1 MSAALTALAPA
12 VVAVLTYLALA
23 LGVTYALYVFYA
35 AVMNIARVRDAGKLT
50 RIGYAFGYPTLI
62 IGYTLDVIC
71 NWFVMTIVF
80 AELPRET
87 TVTARFKRHNR
98 ESTGWRKRV
107 VQFFEPLLDPL
118 DPSGDHI

>member
-1 MSAALTALAPA
+1 MSAALTSLAPA
-12 VVAVLTYLALA
+12 VVAVLKYLALA
-23 LGVTYALYVFYA
+23 LGVTYALFVFYA
-35 AVMNIARVRDAGKLT
+35 GVMNIKRVRDAGKLT
-50 RIGYAFGYPTLI
+50 RLGYAFGYPTLL

-80 AELPRET
+80 AELPREA

-98 ESTGWRKRV
+98 ESTGWRLSIVR
-107 VQFFEPLLDPL
+107 FFEPLLDPL

>member
-1 MSAALTALAPA
+1 MS
-12 VVAVLTYLALA
+12 AVLTYLGLA

-35 AVMNIARVRDAGKLT
+35 AVMNVKRVRNAGKLT
-50 RIGYAFGYPTLI
+50 PLGYAFGYPTLL
-62 IGYTLDVIC
+62 IGYTLDVLC
-71 NWFVMTIVF
+71 NVFVMTVVF

-87 TVTARFKRHNR
+87 TVTARMKRHNR
-98 ESTGWRKRV
+98 TSTGWRKRV